1 MSANLDSLNLPDL
14 EAVAPRD
21 TEPGC
26 YSCPI
31 AAYWN
36 SIPISLVLNPRSRRA
51 RSISTTCS
59 LAVISPSHCPST
71 TFHRLSFPLNQ
82 MNDPSFSPNAS
93 LVLVHNWYPI
103 VDKHF
108 HFDDILS
115 PTNNLSLGRTSIFFL
130 LASREEHPIQLF
142 QALGFLHRHVL
153 SFRRPVNTSE
163 VQPFIFSVH
172 QHRSVRYQVFCRTTI
187 QGHPPSAY
195 LAAFFPLEPLLLL
208 SRHIVLLTKALPLCL
223 FPR

>member
-1 MSANLDSLNLPDL
+1 
-14 EAVAPRD
+14 
-21 TEPGC
+21 
-26 YSCPI
+26 
-31 AAYWN
+31 
-36 SIPISLVLNPRSRRA
+36 
-51 RSISTTCS
+51 
-59 LAVISPSHCPST
+59 
-71 TFHRLSFPLNQ
+71 

-108 HFDDILS
+108 HFDDIVRQTFYHFPLVIEYSVVHRQRQEVNRRLCLDHPLLLS

-172 QHRSVRYQVFCRTTI
+172 QHRSVRVILHRRIWRLSFLLSLFCC
-187 QGHPPSAY
+187 Y
-195 LAAFFPLEPLLLL
+195 LA
-208 SRHIVLLTKALPLCL
+208 T
-223 FPR
+223 